1 MDHAGQEEVNVR
13 GNRGSSEQSGGLES
27 KDSDTDAGQPARP
40 KGVRRPKNPRPGG
53 LNGKRQRRS
62 YAHPYSEA
70 YQEEK
75 VLKRFRVRIGKSRSC
90 YCDGYTWQP
99 PWLTIING
107 HDKRVVCLTDGEFTI
122 SDLLPPTARF
132 ENTGITPSPMN
143 TAIQWNAAPA
153 NGEPVATG
161 GLADLKR
168 KALERMQSL
177 GPTFGP
183 VEDQ

>member
-1 MDHAGQEEVNVR
+1 
-13 GNRGSSEQSGGLES
+13 
-27 KDSDTDAGQPARP
+27 
-40 KGVRRPKNPRPGG
+40 
-53 LNGKRQRRS
+53 
-62 YAHPYSEA
+62 
-70 YQEEK
+70 
-75 VLKRFRVRIGKSRSC
+75 
-90 YCDGYTWQP
+90 
-99 PWLTIING
+99 
-107 HDKRVVCLTDGEFTI
+107 
-122 SDLLPPTARF
+122 
-132 ENTGITPSPMN
+132 MN

>member
-1 MDHAGQEEVNVR
+1 MSHAGQEEVNVR
-13 GNRGSSEQSGGLES
+13 GNRGSGEQGGGLEPGYA
-27 KDSDTDAGQPARP
+27 DADAGQPARP

-53 LNGKRQRRS
+53 LHGKQRRRS
-62 YAHPYSEA
+62 YANAYSEA
-70 YQEEK
+70 SKEEK

-122 SDLLPPTARF
+122 SDLLPPMARMAQTDGQTSTVTLPYIVNAGN
-132 ENTGITPSPMN
+132 EPM
-143 TAIQWNAAPA
+143 
-153 NGEPVATG
+153 ATG